1 MSRPGRKSLPIRL
14 GLGLS
19 LLVLAVGG
27 PSVRTLRA
35 APPLDEPR
43 HSPNGRLEAARLA
56 AVQASVDSL
65 AARRR
70 NLLPRTDGLLD
81 LRSVFHAHAGDSL
94 HTGGTPEEMLAAA
107 KAAGVRVV
115 FLSDHFR
122 PPRDYMDSWRG
133 LRDGVL
139 FIPGSEARGF
149 LLHPEASVFPLME
162 KPVPELIPA
171 VVRGEGM
178 AFLSHIE
185 ERPDHP
191 MTGLTG
197 LEIYNR
203 HYDAK
208 RDFTGMLQLVL
219 RLTDPERLKELSELL
234 RRFPDA
240 CLAAQCLYP
249 QAYLDKWDASTATGR
264 FTGVAANDC
273 HHNQIF
279 LLKKVDDETALL
291 GTVVDKDEGMRKVRA
306 SLRPTLRPLLAGH
319 PPGAIVARLDFDP
332 YERSFRNVCT
342 HVLSPVQTEPALRAA
357 VKAGRAYVSHDWMG
371 DPSGFDFRVVDG
383 DSGPAGILGEERPFT
398 AGQRLEIRSP
408 LPATIRLIR
417 DGQVEAT
424 AEGDHLDHPVTRPG
438 VYRVELWLTLD
449 TERRPWVYSNP
460 IYLRVGR

>member
-1 MSRPGRKSLPIRL
+1 MSRTCRAL
-14 GLGLS
+14 GAS
-19 LLVLAVGG
+19 VAMLVLLAHAAH
-27 PSVRTLRA
+27 A
-35 APPLDEPR
+35 APPLEEPR
-43 HSPNGRLEAARLA
+43 QSPNGRLEAARLQ
-56 AVQASVDSL
+56 AVQAAVDAL

-70 NLLPRTDGLLD
+70 DLLPRSDGLLD
-81 LRSVFHAHAGDSL
+81 LRCIFHAHAGDSS
-94 HTGGTPEEMLAAA
+94 HTGGKPEEMLAAA
-107 KAAGVRVV
+107 KLAGVRVV

-149 LLHPEASVFPLME
+149 LLHPEASVFPLMDQ
-162 KPVPELIPA
+162 PVPELVPA

-191 MTGLTG
+191 MDGLTG

-219 RLTDPERLKELSELL
+219 RLTDPERLKELSGLVE
-234 RRFPDA
+234 RFPDA

-249 QAYLDKWDASTATGR
+249 QAYLDKWDAANATGR

-291 GTVVDKDEGMRKVRA
+291 GTIVDKDEGMRKVRA
-306 SLRPTLRPLLAGH
+306 SLRPTLRPLLAGK
-319 PPGAIVARLDFDP
+319 PPDAIVARIDFDP
-332 YERSFRNVCT
+332 YERSFRNVST
-342 HVLSPVQTEPALRAA
+342 HVLAAAQTEPALRAA
-357 VKAGRAYVSHDWMG
+357 VKAGRAYVAHDWMG
-371 DPSGFDFRVVDG
+371 DPTGFDFRGVGDG
-383 DSGPAGILGEERPFT
+383 HDQNASRGFRMGDERPWSP
-398 AGQRLEIRSP
+398 GLRLLVRSP
-408 LPATIRLIR
+408 LPATLRLLR
-417 DGQVEAT
+417 DGRVET
-424 AEGDHLDHPVTRPG
+424 VTEGNTLEHPVSRPG

-449 TERRPWVYSNP
+449 GERRPWVYSNP
-460 IYLRVGR
+460 IYLRGQGR

>member
-1 MSRPGRKSLPIRL
+1 MIRIPRVDLVGML
-14 GLGLS
+14 GVLGCI
-19 LLVLAVGG
+19 AAFQATG
-27 PSVRTLRA
+27 
-35 APPLDEPR
+35 APPLEEPR
-43 HSPNGRLEAARLA
+43 QSPNGRLARERLE
-56 AVQASVDSL
+56 AVQASLDAL
-65 AARRR
+65 AAQRR
-70 NLLPRTDGLLD
+70 NLLPRPDGLLD
-81 LRSVFHAHAGDSL
+81 LRSVFHAHAGDSS
-94 HTGGTPEEMLAAA
+94 HTGGKPEEMLAAA
-107 KAAGVRVV
+107 KVAGVRVV

-149 LLHPEASVFPLME
+149 LLHPEASVFPLMD

-208 RDFTGMLQLVL
+208 RDVTGMLQLVL

-249 QAYLDKWDASTATGR
+249 QAYLDKWDAATATGR

-291 GTVVDKDEGMRKVRA
+291 GTIVDKDEGMRKVRA
-306 SLRPTLRPLLAGH
+306 SLRPTLRPMLADKE
-319 PPGAIVARLDFDP
+319 PGAIVARLDFDP

-342 HVLSPVQTEPALRAA
+342 HVLAPVQTEPALRAA
-357 VKAGRAYVSHDWMG
+357 VKAGRVYVSHDWMG
-371 DPSGFDFRVVDG
+371 DPSGFDFRLVGGGPGADALMG
-383 DSGPAGILGEERPFT
+383 DERPWA
-398 AGQRLEIRSP
+398 AGQRLEVRSP
-408 LPATIRLIR
+408 IPATLRLVR
-417 DGQVEAT
+417 DGQVEAMS
-424 AEGDHLDHPVTRPG
+424 EGDRWDHPVTRPG
-438 VYRVELWLTLD
+438 VYRVELWLRLD
-449 TERRPWVYSNP
+449 GERRPWVYSNP
-460 IYLRVGR
+460 IYLRAVR

>member
-1 MSRPGRKSLPIRL
+1 MSRSSKTALAL
-14 GLGLS
+14 TLACTLS
-19 LLVLAVGG
+19 
-27 PSVRTLRA
+27 RA
-35 APPLDEPR
+35 APPLEEPR
-43 HSPNGRLEAARLA
+43 YSPNGRLDAARLE
-56 AVQASVDSL
+56 AVQTSVETLST
-65 AARRR
+65 RRR
-70 NLLPRTDGLLD
+70 NLLPRADGLMD
-81 LRSVFHAHAGDSL
+81 LRSVFHAHAGDSS
-94 HTGGTPEEMLAAA
+94 HTGGKPEEMLAAA
-107 KAAGVRVV
+107 KLAGVRVV

-133 LRDGVL
+133 LREGVL

-208 RDFTGMLQLVL
+208 RDFTGILQLVL
-219 RLTDPERLKELSELL
+219 HLTDPEQLRELSELL

-249 QAYLDKWDASTATGR
+249 QAYLDKWDAANATGHY
-264 FTGVAANDC
+264 TGVAANDC

-291 GTVVDKDEGMRKVRA
+291 GTIVDKDEAMRKVRV
-306 SLRPTLRPLLAGH
+306 SLRPTLRPMLAGK
-319 PPGAIVARLDFDP
+319 PDGAIVARLDFDP

-342 HVLSPVQTEPALRAA
+342 HVLAREQTEPALRAA

-371 DPSGFDFRVVDG
+371 DPSGFDFRVVG
-383 DSGPAGILGEERPFT
+383 AGAVGTMGEERPW
-398 AGQRLEIRSP
+398 APGQRLEVRSP

-417 DGQVEAT
+417 DGQVEAVSQGE
-424 AEGDHLDHPVTRPG
+424 ALDHPVTRAG
-438 VYRVELWLTLD
+438 VYRVELWLPIGGEL
-449 TERRPWVYSNP
+449 RPWLYSNP
-460 IYLRVGR
+460 LFLRSVG

>member
-1 MSRPGRKSLPIRL
+1 VTARL
-14 GLGLS
+14 GWGLS
-19 LLVLAVGG
+19 LLALAIGVPGAQ
-27 PSVRTLRA
+27 TLRA
-35 APPLDEPR
+35 APPLEEPR
-43 HSPNGRLEAARLA
+43 HSPNGRLDAARLE
-56 AVQASVDSL
+56 AVQASLDSL

-70 NLLPRTDGLLD
+70 NLLPRSDGLLD
-81 LRSVFHAHAGDSL
+81 LRSVFHAHAGDSS
-94 HTGGTPEEMLAAA
+94 HTGGKPEEMLAAA
-107 KAAGVRVV
+107 KVAGVQVV

-133 LRDGVL
+133 LREGVL

-203 HYDAK
+203 HHDAK
-208 RDFTGMLQLVL
+208 RDLIGMLQLVL

-249 QAYLDKWDASTATGR
+249 QAYLDKWDAASATGR

-291 GTVVDKDEGMRKVRA
+291 GTIVDKDEDMRKVRA
-306 SLRPTLRPLLAGH
+306 SLRPTLRPMLAGKE
-319 PPGAIVARLDFDP
+319 PGAIVARLDFDP

-342 HVLSPVQTEPALRAA
+342 HVLATAQTEAALRAA

-371 DPSGFDFRVVDG
+371 DPSGFDFRVVEA
-383 DSGPAGILGEERPFT
+383 GPGRPGIAGEERT
-398 AGQRLEIRSP
+398 WITGQRLEVRSP

-417 DGQVEAT
+417 DGQVEAMS
-424 AEGDHLDHPVTRPG
+424 EGDRLDHPVLRPG
-438 VYRVELWLTLD
+438 VYRVELWLTLEA
-449 TERRPWVYSNP
+449 ERRPWVYSNP
-460 IYLRVGR
+460 IYLRPSR

>member
-1 MSRPGRKSLPIRL
+1 MRRFGRML
-14 GLGLS
+14 GVPLAA
-19 LLVLAVGG
+19 LVLA
-27 PSVRTLRA
+27 SHA
-35 APPLDEPR
+35 APPLEQPA
-43 HSPNGRLEAARLA
+43 HPPNGRLEAARLQ
-56 AVQASVDSL
+56 AVQASVDLL

-70 NLLPRTDGLLD
+70 DLLPRSDGLRD
-81 LRSVFHAHAGDSL
+81 LRCIFHAHAGDSS
-94 HTGGTPEEMLAAA
+94 HTGGKPEEMLAAA
-107 KAAGVRVV
+107 KHAGVQVV

-149 LLHPEASVFPLME
+149 LLHPEASVFPHMD
-162 KPVPELIPA
+162 KPVPELVPA

-191 MTGLTG
+191 MDGLTG

-219 RLTDPERLKELSELL
+219 RLTDPERLKELSSLVE
-234 RRFPDA
+234 RFPDA

-249 QAYLDKWDASTATGR
+249 QAYLDKWDAANATGR

-291 GTVVDKDEGMRKVRA
+291 GTIVDKDEGMRKVRA
-306 SLRPTLRPLLAGH
+306 SLRPTLRPMLTGKA
-319 PPGAIVARLDFDP
+319 PGAIVAQIDFDP
-332 YERSFRNVCT
+332 YERSFRNVST
-342 HVLSPVQTEPALRAA
+342 HVLAPAQTEPALRAA
-357 VKAGRAYVSHDWMG
+357 AKAGRVYVSHDWMG
-371 DPSGFDFRVVDG
+371 DPTGFDFHAVAGGQGPSGLSVPMG
-383 DSGPAGILGEERPFT
+383 DERPWSP
-398 AGQRLEIRSP
+398 GLRLQVRSP
-408 LPATIRLIR
+408 LPATIRLLR
-417 DGQVEAT
+417 DGSVEAL
-424 AEGDHLDHPVTRPG
+424 AEGHTLEAPASRPG
-438 VYRVELWLTLD
+438 VYRVELWLALD
-449 TERRPWVYSNP
+449 GERRPWIYSNP
-460 IYLRVGR
+460 VYLRGQGR

>member
-1 MSRPGRKSLPIRL
+1 VSRPGRRSVTACL
-14 GLGLS
+14 GWGLS
-19 LLVLAVGG
+19 LLALAVGVPG
-27 PSVRTLRA
+27 AQTLRA
-35 APPLDEPR
+35 APPLEEPR
-43 HSPNGRLEAARLA
+43 HSPNGRLDAARLE

-70 NLLPRTDGLLD
+70 NLLPRSDGLLD
-81 LRSVFHAHAGDSL
+81 LRSVFHAHAGDSS
-94 HTGGTPEEMLAAA
+94 HTGGKPEEMLAAA
-107 KAAGVRVV
+107 KVAGVRVV

-133 LRDGVL
+133 LREGVL

-149 LLHPEASVFPLME
+149 LLHPEVSVFPLMD

-171 VVRGEGM
+171 VVRGAGM

-208 RDFTGMLQLVL
+208 RDLTGMLQLVL

-249 QAYLDKWDASTATGR
+249 QAYLDKWDAASATGR

-291 GTVVDKDEGMRKVRA
+291 GTIVDKDEDMRKVRA
-306 SLRPTLRPLLAGH
+306 SLRPTLRPMLAGKE
-319 PPGAIVARLDFDP
+319 PGAIVARLDFDP

-342 HVLSPVQTEPALRAA
+342 HVLATAQTEAALRAA

-371 DPSGFDFRVVDG
+371 DPSGFDFRVVEA
-383 DSGPAGILGEERPFT
+383 GPGRPGIAGEERT
-398 AGQRLEIRSP
+398 WTVGQRLEVRSP

-417 DGQVEAT
+417 DGQVEAMS
-424 AEGDHLDHPVTRPG
+424 EGDRFDHPVSRPG

-449 TERRPWVYSNP
+449 AERRPWVYSNP
-460 IYLRVGR
+460 IYLRPSR

>member
-1 MSRPGRKSLPIRL
+1 VSRSSKTALAL
-14 GLGLS
+14 TLACTLS
-19 LLVLAVGG
+19 
-27 PSVRTLRA
+27 RA
-35 APPLDEPR
+35 APPLEEPR
-43 HSPNGRLEAARLA
+43 YSPNGRLDAARLE
-56 AVQASVDSL
+56 AVQTSVETLS
-65 AARRR
+65 ARRR
-70 NLLPRTDGLLD
+70 NLLPRADGLMD
-81 LRSVFHAHAGDSL
+81 LRSVFHAHAGDSS
-94 HTGGTPEEMLAAA
+94 HTGGKPEEMLAAA
-107 KAAGVRVV
+107 KLAGVRVV

-133 LRDGVL
+133 LREGVL

-149 LLHPEASVFPLME
+149 LLHPEVSVFPLME

-208 RDFTGMLQLVL
+208 RDFTGILQLVL
-219 RLTDPERLKELSELL
+219 RLTDPEQVRDLSELL

-249 QAYLDKWDASTATGR
+249 RAYLDKWDAANATGHY
-264 FTGVAANDC
+264 TGVAANDC

-291 GTVVDKDEGMRKVRA
+291 GTIVDKDEAMRKVRV
-306 SLRPTLRPLLAGH
+306 SLRPTLRPMLAGK
-319 PPGAIVARLDFDP
+319 PDGAIVARLDFDP

-342 HVLSPVQTEPALRAA
+342 HVLAREQTEPALRAA

-371 DPSGFDFRVVDG
+371 DPSGFDFRVVG
-383 DSGPAGILGEERPFT
+383 VGAVGTMGEERPW
-398 AGQRLEIRSP
+398 APGQRLEVRSP

-417 DGQVEAT
+417 DGQVEAVSQGE
-424 AEGDHLDHPVTRPG
+424 ALDHPVTRAG
-438 VYRVELWLTLD
+438 VYRVELWLPIGGEL
-449 TERRPWVYSNP
+449 RPWLYSNP
-460 IYLRVGR
+460 LFLRPVG